1 MAVLLAS
8 ALFLLATAAC
18 VERLVRARRAW
29 TALIALPPLIAAWVV
44 LWLTR
49 LPPTAEH
56 ALLAFALAD
65 LAVLAISIVAVLR
78 MLAGIGPDAFSEDA
92 DDDGDGGCDH
102 APRVPP
108 RTPPGRAPRHARR
121 IWPREGPRRPSDR
134 RVLRRSRSARHDV
147 APRDR

>member
-18 VERLVRARRAW
+18 AERLVRARRVW
-29 TALIALPPLIAAWVV
+29 TALIALPPLVATWVV

-49 LPPTAEH
+49 LPPTPEH

-78 MLAGIGPDAFSEDA
+78 LLGGIGPDAAGQDA
-92 DDDGDGGCDH
+92 DDDWHDERDDEPG
-102 APRVPP
+102 APPWNPLGRSSNHP
-108 RTPPGRAPRHARR
+108 RTRGPRPPHRPPGR
-121 IWPREGPRRPSDR
+121 
-134 RVLRRSRSARHDV
+134 RVPHRSRSARHDV